1 VDKLQLLIQSGD
13 LGPSWFHV
21 SLRALVLLSKSDS
34 LMKSHVIAEALGV
47 DTTYIRKILASLS
60 KAQLVTTVSGR
71 YGGYALSKKAS
82 DITVGDVYRA
92 SGKGQTTPYWS
103 VPKTGTEKMIS
114 MILAKAEEQ
123 FQSVLNSYTIED
135 VAQQAH
141 LFGP

>member
-1 VDKLQLLIQSGD
+1 MQLLVQSGD

-34 LMKSHVIAEALGV
+34 LMKSHVIAEALGT

-82 DITVGDVYRA
+82 DITVRDVYCA
-92 SGKGQTTPYWS
+92 PGTGQMTPHWS

-114 MILAKAEEQ
+114 LILSKAEEQ
-123 FQSVLNSYTIED
+123 FQSVLNSFTIED
-135 VAQQAH
+135 IVRQGK
-141 LFGP
+141 LFEPYHD

>member
-1 VDKLQLLIQSGD
+1 MQFLIHSGD

-34 LMKSHVIAEALGV
+34 LLKSHVIAEALGT

-71 YGGYALSKKAS
+71 YGGYTLSKKAS
-82 DITVGDVYRA
+82 EITVGDVYRA
-92 SGKGQTTPYWS
+92 PGTGPITPYWS

-114 MILAKAEEQ
+114 MVLSKAEEQ
-123 FQSVLNSYTIED
+123 FQSVLNSFTIED
-135 VAQQAH
+135 IVQQGI
-141 LFGP
+141 LFEP